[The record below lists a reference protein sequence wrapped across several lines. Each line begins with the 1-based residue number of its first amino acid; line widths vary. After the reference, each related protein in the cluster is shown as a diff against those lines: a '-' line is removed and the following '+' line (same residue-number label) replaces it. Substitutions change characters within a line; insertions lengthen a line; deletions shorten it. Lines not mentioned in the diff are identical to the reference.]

1 MSVPSVCLV
10 CSTRTTCCRNK
21 YIDAKE
27 DSPCPPMLKPNPNS
41 SSLDVGRAVD
51 GGQGGAPA
59 WLLALGWVGLIWHF
73 AVVAVCALG
82 YFQL

>member
-1 MSVPSVCLV
+1 
-10 CSTRTTCCRNK
+10 
-21 YIDAKE
+21 
-27 DSPCPPMLKPNPNS
+27 MLKPNPNS

-59 WLLALGWVGLIWHF
+59 WLLALGWVGLIWYF